1 MVKWDLREGF
11 RGRDKGGKNEGYVV
25 MRSRKTGAA
34 VRRVGES
41 LAGGKWGRGNGQ
53 AGSGPGR
60 VRAGIG
66 GWPDTATGG
75 QIHVVHI
82 SHTHP
87 PKEIIQA
94 LRKYLLGKILLARIG
109 ADTAGNEPNFA

>member
-53 AGSGPGR
+53 AVSGPGR
-60 VRAGIG
+60 GEGAL
-66 GWPDTATGG
+66 TG
-75 QIHVVHI
+75 
-82 SHTHP
+82 
-87 PKEIIQA
+87 
-94 LRKYLLGKILLARIG
+94 AREG
-109 ADTAGNEPNFA
+109 LVKDNL